1 MYIKVCPKGCHVGSF
16 SANFCRKCGVPLMEK
31 NLPEKAV
38 GGVSCSNPNCE
49 AGVLSWDKFCGACG
63 FPTKVDRGL
72 I

>member
-16 SANFCRKCGVPLMEK
+16 SDKFCRKCGAPLVEK

-38 GGVSCSNPNCE
+38 VSLSCTNPDCE
-49 AGVLSWDKFCGACG
+49 APILQDDKFCGVCG
-63 FPTKVDRGL
+63 HIVLKDDA